1 VNDNF
6 HEMYSERE
14 SASGPSNRSFGL
26 TVGGILLAL
35 GLYRGLVSS
44 GLNWLTLAFL
54 AIGAVLATLGA
65 ARPEVLTA
73 ANRAWMH
80 LGVIL
85 AKIINPVI
93 MFLVYAVAFVPT
105 GLLMRWRGHDPL
117 RLKRDRNC
125 GSYWI
130 ERSPSEPTGKAMARQ
145 Y

>member
-1 VNDNF
+1 VSADF
-6 HEMYSERE
+6 HENYTERE

-44 GLNWLTLAFL
+44 GFNWLTLALL
-54 AIGAVLATLGA
+54 AIGAVLATLGLAKPA
-65 ARPEVLTA
+65 ALTA
-73 ANRAWMH
+73 ANRAWMQ

-85 AKIINPVI
+85 ARIINPVI
-93 MFLVYAVAFVPT
+93 MLLVYGLAFVPT

-117 RLKRDRNC
+117 RSRRDREC

-130 ERSPSEPTGKAMARQ
+130 ERSPSEPKGKAMARQ